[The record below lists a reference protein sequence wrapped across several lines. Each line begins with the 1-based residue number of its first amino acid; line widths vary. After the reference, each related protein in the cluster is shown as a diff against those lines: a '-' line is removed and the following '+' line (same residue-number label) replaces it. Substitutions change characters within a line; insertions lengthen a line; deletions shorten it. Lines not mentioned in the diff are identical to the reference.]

1 MSDVFNGSALN
12 SELFAN
18 LVTQAQYAAYETSV
32 ARQLVTVFDAPVN
45 AGKVLQVPVWGSMA
59 ASLITD
65 ESAATRLGTNTTSE
79 TITLGEHVVYHQVTD
94 MLRDS
99 AYNDVFAQI
108 GDQAGRAIAESLD
121 TQVFAT
127 FSDFTTDV
135 GSANLE
141 MTADTIMQAAATLR
155 ARKLTGPFYA
165 VVHPGA
171 AYALKKALTAT
182 TAYTANTDVGN
193 QVLGGF
199 YIGQIAGVQIF
210 ESALV
215 SSDSYNAV
223 NAVFAPNAIGHAMRG
238 GIDMNTLYLPAARA
252 TDVVLK
258 AVAGAAVLQP
268 TFGVKITANR
278 VI

>member
-1 MSDVFNGSALN
+1 MSNTTAIN

-32 ARQLVTVFDAPVN
+32 ARQLVTVFDAPLN
-45 AGKVLQVPVWGSMA
+45 TGKVLQVPVWSSISA
-59 ASLITD
+59 ELITD
-65 ESAATRLGTNTTSE
+65 ESAASAKNTNTTSQ
-79 TITLGEHVVYHQVTD
+79 TITLGEHVVYHQVSD

-99 AYNDVFAQI
+99 AYSDVFAQI
-108 GDQAGRAIAESLD
+108 GDQSGRSIAESVD
-121 TQVFAT
+121 TQVFST
-127 FSDFTTDV
+127 FGDFTTDV

-141 MTADTIMQAAATLR
+141 ITADTIMQAAATLR
-155 ARKLTGPFYA
+155 SRKLTGPFYA
-165 VVHPGA
+165 VIHPGA

-182 TAYTANTDVGN
+182 TAYTANTNVGN
-193 QVLGGF
+193 DILSGF

-215 SSDSYNAV
+215 SADSYNAV

-238 GIDMNTLYLPAARA
+238 GVDMNTLYLPAARA